1 MIDDLP
7 MVIAHPGD
15 TLEGQPVAAT
25 EEILDQFLG
34 DETFPVA
41 WESEVEKD
49 FFWVYD
55 DLHIPHPVSP
65 MFFDIG
71 GWWLSCDH
79 MFRRF
84 GTPFAVDWIA
94 KNVNGY
100 VYTTAIPAD
109 PELRIEGTEYSSRY
123 GARVPRDA
131 SFSTTMGAYLDTVL
145 PVYGRDFADWWK
157 DRLRPEMER
166 NFAFLEAR
174 LDAALGMDLADV
186 ACLLEDA
193 IDVHDRHWKIHWM
206 LNFAQLSATLNL
218 RAVMDRTRGSVDEQ
232 LLGRLQNSAS
242 DRNWDSI
249 EALWRMKNEV
259 RDDDELR
266 AAFSAENAAGIARSL
281 KKSERGRRFIA
292 ERVEPYQ
299 REFGWH
305 AVWSHEFIFP
315 TVREQMEPVLEL
327 VRGYLTT
334 DYDFPSAIEAM
345 RLDIEAASREI
356 LEGLVGEAL
365 AEMLAANAVNLRM
378 APLTP
383 DHHFYIDQG
392 ANAHLRLVLME
403 VGRKLVEAD
412 RLDEPDDVVFLRY
425 NELRSL
431 IGSAD
436 SIAAREIV
444 AGRRREREAAER
456 LHPRDWV
463 GTVTPSQLAFPYLVN
478 WGYPDRFYQ
487 RQSDDER
494 LVTGLGASPGIV
506 EGSARVV
513 RTVDDFDEVRDGDI
527 LVCQMTNPAWVVL
540 FTKIAGLVTDTGG
553 TTSHPAVLAREF
565 GIPAVIGTS
574 VATTRIVTGD
584 RLRIDG
590 TAGRVE
596 ILHREPTEVAAAPT
610 AAIGH

>member
-1 MIDDLP
+1 M
-7 MVIAHPGD
+7 
-15 TLEGQPVAAT
+15 AAT
-25 EEILDQFLG
+25 EEILGQFLG
-34 DETFPVA
+34 DASFPVTWDA
-41 WESEVEKD
+41 EVEKD

-55 DLHIPHPVSP
+55 DLHCPHPVSP

-84 GTPFAVDWIA
+84 GTPFAVDWLA

-109 PELRIEGTEYSSRY
+109 PELRIDATEYSARY

-131 SFSTTMGAYLDTVL
+131 AFATTMGAYLDTVL
-145 PVYGRDFADWWK
+145 PVYGRDFADWWR

-174 LDAALGMDLADV
+174 LDAAGEMSLAEV

-206 LNFAQLSATLNL
+206 LNFAQLSATLHL
-218 RAVMDRTRGSVDEQ
+218 RAVMEKTRGRVDEQ

-259 RDDDELR
+259 RDDAELR
-266 AAFSAENAAGIARSL
+266 GAFSSEDVDDIARSL
-281 KKSERGRRFIA
+281 NAGERGRRFIA

-315 TVREQMEPVLEL
+315 TVREQMAPVLD
-327 VRGYLTT
+327 VIRGYLST
-334 DYDFPSAIEAM
+334 DYDYPSAIDAM

-356 LEGLVGEAL
+356 LEGLTGEAL
-365 AEMLAANAVNLRM
+365 EEMRAANADNRRM

-392 ANAHLRLVLME
+392 ANAHVRLVLME
-403 VGRKLVEAD
+403 VGRKLVEAG
-412 RLDEPDDVVFLRY
+412 RLDQPDDLMFLRY
-425 NELRSL
+425 NELRGL
-431 IGSAD
+431 IGSATAID
-436 SIAAREIV
+436 ARAIIAS
-444 AGRRREREAAER
+444 RRLEREAAER

-463 GTVTPSQLAFPYLVN
+463 GTVTPAQLAFPYLVN

-487 RQSDDER
+487 KQSDDQR
-494 LVTGLGASPGIV
+494 IITGLGASSGII
-506 EGSARVV
+506 EGIARVV
-513 RTVDDFDEVRDGDI
+513 RTVDEFDEVRDGDI

-574 VATTRIVTGD
+574 VATHRIVTGD
-584 RLRIDG
+584 RLKIDG
-590 TAGRVE
+590 AAGRVE
-596 ILHREPTEVAAAPT
+596 ILRDEAAESTVGPAT
-610 AAIGH
+610 AIGR

>member
-1 MIDDLP
+1 M
-7 MVIAHPGD
+7 AG
-15 TLEGQPVAAT
+15 T
-25 EEILDQFLG
+25 EEILGQFLG
-34 DETFPVA
+34 DDAFPVTWDA
-41 WESEVEKD
+41 DVEKD

-55 DLHIPHPVSP
+55 DLHCPHPVSP

-84 GTPFAVDWIA
+84 GTPFAVDWLA

-109 PELRIEGTEYSSRY
+109 PDLRIDATEYSALY

-131 SFSTTMGAYLDTVL
+131 AFATTMGAYLDTVL
-145 PVYGRDFADWWK
+145 PVYGRDFADWWRH
-157 DRLRPEMER
+157 RLRPEMER

-174 LDAALGMDLADV
+174 LDAAADMDLADA

-193 IDVHDRHWKIHWM
+193 IDIHDRHWKIHWM

-218 RAVMDRTRGSVDEQ
+218 RAVMKKTRGAVDEA

-259 RDDDELR
+259 RDDAELR
-266 AAFSAENAAGIARSL
+266 TAFSHDDVAEIAAGLGA
-281 KKSERGRRFIA
+281 SERGRRFIGK
-292 ERVEPYQ
+292 RVEPYQ

-327 VRGYLTT
+327 VRGYLAT
-334 DYDFPSAIEAM
+334 DYDFPGAIEAM
-345 RLDIEAASREI
+345 RLDIEAAAREI
-356 LEGLVGEAL
+356 LDGLSG
-365 AEMLAANAVNLRM
+365 AELEEMEAANAVNLRM

-403 VGRKLVEAD
+403 VGRKLVGLG
-412 RLDEPDDVVFLRY
+412 RLDQPDDVMFLRY
-425 NELRSL
+425 NELRAL
-431 IGSAD
+431 IWSA
-436 SIAAREIV
+436 AAIDARGIV
-444 AGRRREREAAER
+444 AGRRLEREAAAR
-456 LHPRDWV
+456 IHPRDWV

-478 WGYPDRFYQ
+478 WGYPDRFY
-487 RQSDDER
+487 RTQSDDQR
-494 LVTGLGASPGIV
+494 LITGLGASGGVV
-506 EGSARVV
+506 EGIARVV
-513 RTVDDFDEVRDGDI
+513 RTVDEFDEVRDGDI

-574 VATTRIVTGD
+574 VATHRIATGD
-584 RLRIDG
+584 RIRIDG
-590 TAGRVE
+590 TAGKVE
-596 ILHREPTEVAAAPT
+596 ILRDERADAAAGP
-610 AAIGH
+610 AVGVGI

>member
-1 MIDDLP
+1 MA
-7 MVIAHPGD
+7 V
-15 TLEGQPVAAT
+15 T
-25 EEILDQFLG
+25 EEILGQFLG
-34 DETFPVA
+34 DASFPVTWDA
-41 WESEVEKD
+41 EVEKD

-55 DLHIPHPVSP
+55 DLHCPHPVSP

-84 GTPFAVDWIA
+84 GTPFAVDWLA

-109 PELRIEGTEYSSRY
+109 PALRIDATEYSARY

-131 SFSTTMGAYLDTVL
+131 AFASTMGAYLDVVL
-145 PVYGRDFADWWK
+145 PVYGRDFADWWR

-174 LDAALGMDLADV
+174 LDAADSMDLADA

-206 LNFAQLSATLNL
+206 LNFAQLSATLDL
-218 RAVMDRTRGSVDEQ
+218 RAVMEKTRGGVDEA

-259 RDDDELR
+259 RDDAELR
-266 AAFSAENAAGIARSL
+266 AAFSAADVEAIAAALASG
-281 KKSERGRRFIA
+281 ERGRRFVA

-315 TVREQMEPVLEL
+315 TVREQMGPVLEL
-327 VRGYLTT
+327 VRGYLDT

-356 LEGLVGEAL
+356 LDGLTGEAL
-365 AEMLAANAVNLRM
+365 EAMRAANAVNLRM

-403 VGRKLVEAD
+403 VGRKLVGAG
-412 RLDEPDDVVFLRY
+412 RLDQPDDVMFLRY
-425 NELRSL
+425 NELRGL
-431 IGSAD
+431 IGSA
-436 SIAAREIV
+436 AAIDARATV
-444 AGRRREREAAER
+444 AQRRLEREAAGR

-478 WGYPDRFYQ
+478 WGYPDRFHQ
-487 RQSDDER
+487 TQSDDER
-494 LVTGLGASPGIV
+494 VIVGLGASAGVV
-506 EGSARVV
+506 EGIARVV
-513 RTVDDFDEVRDGDI
+513 RTVDEFDDVRDGDI

-574 VATTRIVTGD
+574 VATHRIATGD
-584 RLRIDG
+584 RVRVDG
-590 TAGRVE
+590 GAGRVE
-596 ILHREPTEVAAAPT
+596 ILRGDPADMAGSPA
-610 AAIGH
+610 AAIGR

>member
-1 MIDDLP
+1 M
-7 MVIAHPGD
+7 AQG
-15 TLEGQPVAAT
+15 
-25 EEILDQFLG
+25 EEILGQFLG
-34 DETFPVA
+34 DASFPVTWDA
-41 WESEVEKD
+41 EIEKD

-84 GTPFAVDWIA
+84 GTPFAVDWLA

-109 PELRIEGTEYSSRY
+109 PQMRIEGTEYSSRY
-123 GARVPRDA
+123 LARVPRDA
-131 SFSTTMGAYLDTVL
+131 AFATTMGAYLDTVL
-145 PVYGRDFADWWK
+145 PVYGRDFADWWR

-166 NFAFLEAR
+166 NFAYLEER
-174 LDAALGMDLADV
+174 LDAVAGMSLADV

-206 LNFAQLSATLNL
+206 LNFAQLSATLKL
-218 RAVMDRTRGSVDEQ
+218 RAVMEKTRGSVDEA

-259 RDDDELR
+259 RDDAELR
-266 AAFSAENAAGIARSL
+266 AAFASEAAADIAAALRA
-281 KKSERGRRFIA
+281 SERGRRFIA

-315 TVREQMEPVLEL
+315 TVREQMEPALEL
-327 VRGYLTT
+327 VRGYLET
-334 DYDFPSAIEAM
+334 DYDFPSAIAAM
-345 RLDIEAASREI
+345 RADIEAASWEI
-356 LEGLVGEAL
+356 LAGLSGEAL
-365 AEMLAANAVNLRM
+365 AEMQAANAVNLRM

-392 ANAHLRLVLME
+392 ANAHVRLVLIA
-403 VGRKLVEAD
+403 VGEKLVEAG
-412 RLDEPDDVVFLRY
+412 RLDEADDVMFLRY
-425 NELRSL
+425 NELRGL

-436 SIAAREIV
+436 AIDARAIV
-444 AGRRREREAAER
+444 AGRRREREAAAKV
-456 LHPRDWV
+456 HPRDWV

-487 RQSDDER
+487 TQSDDQR
-494 LVTGLGASPGIV
+494 VVSGLGASAGIV
-506 EGSARVV
+506 EGIARVV
-513 RTVDDFDEVRDGDI
+513 RTVDEFDEVRDGDI

-574 VATTRIVTGD
+574 VATHRIVTGD
-584 RLRIDG
+584 RVRVDG

-596 ILHREPTEVAAAPT
+596 ILRGEPAAGPVAPAS
-610 AAIGH
+610 AIGT

>member
-1 MIDDLP
+1 MAP
-7 MVIAHPGD
+7 
-15 TLEGQPVAAT
+15 T
-25 EEILDQFLG
+25 EEILGQFLG
-34 DETFPVA
+34 DDSFPVA
-41 WESEVEKD
+41 WDSEVEKD

-84 GTPFAVDWIA
+84 GTPFAVDWLA
-94 KNVNGY
+94 KTVNGY

-109 PELRIEGTEYSSRY
+109 PAIHIEGTEYSSRY
-123 GARVPRDA
+123 QARVPRDA
-131 SFSTTMGAYLDTVL
+131 SFAATMGAYLDVVL
-145 PVYGRDFADWWK
+145 PVYGQHFADWWH
-157 DRLRPEMER
+157 DRLVPEMRR
-166 NFAFLEAR
+166 NFDYLEAR
-174 LDAALGMDLADV
+174 LDAADTMSLAET
-186 ACLLEDA
+186 ATLLEDA
-193 IDVHDRHWKIHWM
+193 IDIHDRHWKIHWM

-218 RAVMDRTRGSVDEQ
+218 RAVMEKTRGTVDEE

-266 AAFSAENAAGIARSL
+266 AAFAPEDVDEIAQALRSSDRGRHFI
-281 KKSERGRRFIA
+281 SERM
-292 ERVEPYQ
+292 EPYQ

-315 TVREQMEPVLEL
+315 TAREQMEPILEL
-327 VRGYLTT
+327 IRGYLTT
-334 DYDFPSAIEAM
+334 DYDFPTAIAAM
-345 RLDIEAASREI
+345 RQDIDAASREI
-356 LEGLVGEAL
+356 LEGLEGDAL
-365 AEMLAANAVNLRM
+365 DEMRAANAVNLRM

-392 ANAHLRLVLME
+392 ANAHVRLVLLE
-403 VGRKLVEAD
+403 VGRKLVEAG
-412 RLDEPDDVVFLRY
+412 RLDQPDDVMFLRY
-425 NELRSL
+425 NELRGL

-436 SIAAREIV
+436 AIAAREIV
-444 AGRRREREAAER
+444 AERRAEREAAMR

-478 WGYPDRFYQ
+478 WGYPERFH
-487 RQSDDER
+487 REQSADLR
-494 LVTGLGASPGIV
+494 VITGIAASPGRI
-506 EGSARVV
+506 EGIARVV
-513 RTVDDFDEVRDGDI
+513 RTVDEFDEVRDGDI

-553 TTSHPAVLAREF
+553 TTSHPAVLSREF
-565 GIPAVIGTS
+565 GIPAVVGTS
-574 VATTRIVTGD
+574 VATQRIATGD
-584 RLRIDG
+584 HVIVDG
-590 TAGRVE
+590 STGRVE
-596 ILHREPTEVAAAPT
+596 IVRDESAAPAGASPAAT
-610 AAIGH
+610 ATPIGQ

>member
-1 MIDDLP
+1 VEERAP
-7 MVIAHPGD
+7 
-15 TLEGQPVAAT
+15 
-25 EEILDQFLG
+25 EEILGQFLG
-34 DETFPVA
+34 DDTFPVN
-41 WESEVEKD
+41 WDSEIEKT

-84 GTPFAVDWIA
+84 GTPFAVDWLA

-109 PELRIEGTEYSSRY
+109 PDLHIEGTEYSSRY
-123 GARVPRDA
+123 QARVPRDA
-131 SFSTTMGAYLDTVL
+131 DFATQMGAYLDTVL
-145 PVYGRDFADWWK
+145 PVYGEHFADWWR
-157 DRLRPEMER
+157 DRLVPEMQR
-166 NFAFLEAR
+166 NFAYLEER
-174 LDAALGMDLADV
+174 LDAAEGMSLAET
-186 ACLLEDA
+186 ATLLEDA
-193 IDVHDRHWKIHWM
+193 IDIHDRHWKIHWM
-206 LNFAQLSATLNL
+206 LNFAQLSATLQL
-218 RAVMDRTRGSVDEQ
+218 RTVMEKTRGAVDEE

-249 EALWRMKNEV
+249 ESLWRMKNEV
-259 RDDDELR
+259 RDDPDLR
-266 AAFSAENAAGIARSL
+266 AAFEPEDTRHIRTALEG
-281 KKSERGRRFIA
+281 SERGRRFIT

-315 TVREQMEPVLEL
+315 TVREQMEPLLEL

-334 DYDFPSAIEAM
+334 DYDFPTAIAAM
-345 RLDIEAASREI
+345 RRDIEAASAEI
-356 LEGLVGEAL
+356 LEGLEGEAL
-365 AEMLAANAVNLRM
+365 EQMRAANEVNLRM

-392 ANAHLRLVLME
+392 ANAHVRLVLLA
-403 VGRKLVEAD
+403 VGRKLVDAG
-412 RLDEPDDVVFLRY
+412 RLDQPDDVLFLRY
-425 NELRSL
+425 NELRAL

-436 SIAAREIV
+436 ALDARSIVATRRAERDAARQV
-444 AGRRREREAAER
+444 Q
-456 LHPRDWV
+456 PRDWV

-478 WGYPDRFYQ
+478 WGYPERFHRLESEDDRVI
-487 RQSDDER
+487 S
-494 LVTGLGASPGIV
+494 GIAGSPGTI
-506 EGSARVV
+506 EGTARVV
-513 RTVDDFDEVRDGDI
+513 MTVDEFDQVRDGDI

-540 FTKIAGLVTDTGG
+540 FTKIAALVTDTGG

-574 VATTRIVTGD
+574 VATKRIATGD
-584 RLRIDG
+584 RLRVDG
-590 TAGRVE
+590 TTGRVD
-596 ILHREPTEVAAAPT
+596 ILAAEPGATVAATPAE
-610 AAIGH
+610 AIGR

>member
-1 MIDDLP
+1 MIDNQP
-7 MVIAHPGD
+7 A
-15 TLEGQPVAAT
+15 LEGQLVAAS
-25 EEILDQFLG
+25 EEILGQFLG
-34 DETFPVA
+34 DASFPVRWDA
-41 WESEVEKD
+41 DVEQD

-84 GTPFAVDWIA
+84 GTPFAVDWLA

-109 PELRIEGTEYSSRY
+109 SDLRIDGTEYSARY

-131 SFSTTMGAYLDTVL
+131 SFASTMGAYLDTVL
-145 PVYGRDFADWWK
+145 PVYGRDFADWWR

-166 NFAFLEAR
+166 NFAYLETR
-174 LDAALGMDLADV
+174 LDAVEAMDLADA

-193 IDVHDRHWKIHWM
+193 IDIHDRHWKIHWM
-206 LNFAQLSATLNL
+206 LNFAQLSATLSL
-218 RAVMDRTRGSVDEQ
+218 RAVMQQTRGTVDEA

-266 AAFSAENAAGIARSL
+266 AAFAPEDVDEIATSL
-281 KKSERGRRFIA
+281 RESDRGRRFIA
-292 ERVEPYQ
+292 ERIEPYQ

-315 TVREQMEPVLEL
+315 TVREQMGPVLEL

-334 DYDFPSAIEAM
+334 DYDYPSAIEAM
-345 RLDIEAASREI
+345 RRDIAAAAQEI
-356 LEGLVGEAL
+356 LEGLEGDAL
-365 AEMLAANAVNLRM
+365 DQMRAANAVNLRM

-392 ANAHLRLVLME
+392 ANAHVRLVLIE
-403 VGRKLVEAD
+403 LGRKLVAAG
-412 RLDEPDDVVFLRY
+412 RLDQPDDVMFLRY
-425 NELRSL
+425 NELRGL
-431 IGSAD
+431 IGSAAAVD
-436 SIAAREIV
+436 ARAIVAARR
-444 AGRRREREAAER
+444 AERAAAER
-456 LHPRDWV
+456 IHPRDWI

-478 WGYPDRFYQ
+478 WGYPDRFHQ
-487 RQSDDER
+487 TQSDDQR
-494 LVTGLGASPGIV
+494 LITGLGASAGIV
-506 EGSARVV
+506 EGIARVV
-513 RTVDDFDEVRDGDI
+513 RTVDEFDDVRDGDI

-574 VATTRIVTGD
+574 VATHRIVTGD
-584 RLRIDG
+584 RLRLDG
-590 TAGRVE
+590 TAGKVE
-596 ILHREPTEVAAAPT
+596 ILRGESARTPAAPAT
-610 AAIGH
+610 AIGH

>member
-1 MIDDLP
+1 M
-7 MVIAHPGD
+7 
-15 TLEGQPVAAT
+15 AAT
-25 EEILDQFLG
+25 EAILGQFLG
-34 DETFPVA
+34 DAAFPVQWDA
-41 WESEVEKD
+41 DVEKD

-55 DLHIPHPVSP
+55 DLHIPNPVSP

-84 GTPFAVDWIA
+84 GTPFAVDWLA
-94 KNVNGY
+94 KAVNGY
-100 VYTTAIPAD
+100 VYTTAIPAEPGLD
-109 PELRIEGTEYSSRY
+109 IEGTEYSSRY
-123 GARVPRDA
+123 AARVPRDA
-131 SFSTTMGAYLDTVL
+131 AFATTMGAYLDTVL
-145 PVYGRDFADWWK
+145 PVYGRDFADWWR

-174 LDAALGMDLADV
+174 LDAVGGMDLADV

-218 RAVMDRTRGSVDEQ
+218 RAVMERVRGSIDEGI
-232 LLGRLQNSAS
+232 LGRLQNSAS

-259 RDDDELR
+259 RDDPELR
-266 AAFSAENAAGIARSL
+266 AAFEPEDTTEILGALRAS
-281 KKSERGRRFIA
+281 KRGRRFIA
-292 ERVEPYQ
+292 ERIEPYQ

-305 AVWSHEFIFP
+305 AVWSHEFIYP

-327 VRGYLTT
+327 VRGYLAT

-345 RLDIEAASREI
+345 RQDIEAASREI
-356 LEGLVGEAL
+356 LEGLEGEAL
-365 AEMLAANAVNLRM
+365 EAMRAANATNLRM

-392 ANAHLRLVLME
+392 ANAHMRLVLLA
-403 VGRKLVEAD
+403 VGQKLVELG
-412 RLDEPDDVVFLRY
+412 RLDQPDDVMFLRY
-425 NELRSL
+425 NELRAL
-431 IGSAD
+431 IGKAD
-436 SIAAREIV
+436 GIAAREIV
-444 AGRRREREAAER
+444 RSRRAEREAQM
-456 LHPRDWV
+456 LLQPRDWI
-463 GTVTPSQLAFPYLVN
+463 GTCTPSQLAFPYLVN
-478 WGYPDRFYQ
+478 WGYPERFHQ
-487 RQSDDER
+487 TQSDDMR
-494 LVTGLGASPGIV
+494 LITGIGASPGIL
-506 EGSARVV
+506 EGTARVV
-513 RTVDDFDEVRDGDI
+513 RTVDEFDEVREGDI

-553 TTSHPAVLAREF
+553 LTSHPAVLSREF

-574 VATTRIVTGD
+574 VATQRIVTGD

-590 TAGRVE
+590 TAGKVE
-596 ILHREPTEVAAAPT
+596 ILRDAAASSSAGQASAVGT
-610 AAIGH
+610 